1 MATGTQTTRT
11 EHPHIVITPGTCG
24 GRPRIDGTRISVES
38 IARYVNDGVTVASI
52 LETLPHLTPAGVHD
66 ALGYYYDHKAE
77 IDESIA
83 ENTPEKLEE
92 KYQMELGEHH
102 QVIFKDLGNLPA
114 H

>member
-1 MATGTQTTRT
+1 MATETETTRT
-11 EHPHIVITPGTCG
+11 EHPHIVMTPGTCG

-38 IARYVNDGVTVASI
+38 IARYVNNGVTVASI

-83 ENTPEKLEE
+83 ENTPEKLAE
-92 KYQMELGEHH
+92 KYNFEVAPDGR
-102 QVIFKDLGNLPA
+102 VIFKDHPA
-114 H
+114 K